1 MILYFA
7 DRELNIIGQA
17 STALPHGLTV
27 VEDKKTE
34 DVETGVSV
42 FECSIPFEDDTRA
55 MVEGCAEVG
64 NYILR
69 SHNGENEFYQIIETE
84 IDTKRME
91 VYIYAEDDGMDLLND
106 VHGAYAA
113 DAAYPIAHYIN
124 KYAACAGFEIGINEV
139 PQLTRKLSW
148 DGEATATARIASVA
162 TQFDGCEVSYSFE
175 IEGLCVTKKYINIY
189 KNRGKDIGTELRL
202 HRDIDRIVTTKTIS
216 NLATALQATGG
227 TPEDDN
233 LDDNIDPVPITLK
246 GYSYDDG
253 DFYVD
258 EDGIV
263 KSRNALNRWRRV
275 LWKTEDSQKNGG
287 HIIKQYSYDTLSQDT
302 LCKRTITEL
311 KKICDME
318 VNYEADINNLPD
330 DVRIG
335 DRINI
340 VDDAGE
346 LYLSTRI
353 LVLKTSVVDQT
364 VEATFGEHLIKSS
377 GISQKVADLAAQ
389 FATEAAAREE
399 ALRKAAQAK
408 KEAEEAA
415 RKAEQAEKNLQA
427 AQVAAEEAREKAME
441 AQTQADAAAQ
451 AAAQAL
457 ADAAD
462 AKAETQVAQSKA
474 ETAITKAETA
484 QSTAETAK
492 TEASTAKAT
501 ADAAKLDAEKAAQ
514 DIAALGENLETLS
527 TTMQADYARKTDLT
541 EATASLQSQ
550 ITQNAAQISST
561 VSKVETI
568 DETVNDAKE
577 QAQTAQETAGAAKAQ
592 AEQAIADAEAAQ
604 TAATNAATAAQNA
617 QSEADTA
624 KAAAEAARQ
633 AAVDADAKA
642 DQAAEDLESAKQ
654 NLQEVTSRVDATAE
668 EVAAA
673 QAAVDAAQAAADKA
687 KQDAEAAQATADA
700 AKADAETAQR
710 AADDAQTAAGNAQA
724 AAEEAQR
731 AADDAQ
737 TAVDA
742 LAVRVTTAETQ
753 ITQNAEQI
761 ALRATKQ
768 EVTETLGGYYTKEE
782 TEAAILIE
790 SDKISSSVS
799 EAQTTANDA
808 EGRVTIAESQITQL
822 ADMIATLVTDGNGA
836 SLMTQTEN
844 GWTFSIGEIVDSL
857 TNTAENVD
865 ALSENVDGVN
875 SSLDSLQQA
884 VNDLGVLADYV
895 IITTYNGQPCIELGE
910 GDNDFKLRIT
920 NTEIQFA
927 DGTTIPAYVSNK
939 KLMIE
944 QAEVKDEMQF
954 GGFVWKIRSNGNMGL
969 MWKGV
974 TG

>member
-17 STALPHGLTV
+17 STALPDGLTV

-34 DVETGVSV
+34 EVETGVSV

-55 MVEGCAEVG
+55 MVEACAEVG
-64 NYILR
+64 NYLLR
-69 SHNGENEFYQIIETE
+69 SHNGNNEFYQIIEAE

-139 PQLTRKLSW
+139 PQLTRKLRW

-162 TQFDGCEVSYSFE
+162 TQFDGCEVSYSFA

-189 KNRGKDIGTELRL
+189 KKRGKDVGTELRL

-275 LWKTEDSQKNGG
+275 LWRTDDSQKNGG

-364 VEATFGEHLIKSS
+364 VEATLGEHLIKSS

-427 AQVAAEEAREKAME
+427 AQVAAEEAREKAIE
-441 AQTQADAAAQ
+441 AQAQADAAAQ

-484 QSTAETAK
+484 QSTAEAAK
-492 TEASTAKAT
+492 TEASTAKTT

-514 DIAALGENLETLS
+514 DIAALGENLETVT

-561 VSKVETI
+561 VSKVATI

-577 QAQTAQETAGAAKAQ
+577 QAQTAQETAGTAKAQ
-592 AEQAIADAEAAQ
+592 AEQAIADAQAAQ

-633 AAVDADAKA
+633 AAEDADSKA
-642 DQAAEDLESAKQ
+642 DQAAEDLEAAKQ
-654 NLQEVTSRVDATAE
+654 NLQNVTSRVDATAE

-673 QAAVDAAQAAADKA
+673 QAAVEAAQAAADKA

-731 AADDAQ
+731 AADEAQ
-737 TAVDA
+737 AAVDS
-742 LAVRVTTAETQ
+742 LAVRVTTAETK

-761 ALRATKQ
+761 ALRAKKT
-768 EVTETLGGYYTKEE
+768 EVAETLGGYYTKEE

-790 SDKISSSVS
+790 SDKITSSVA
-799 EAQTTANDA
+799 EAQTTASDA

-844 GWTFSIGEIVDSL
+844 GWTFSIGGIVDSL

-865 ALSENVDGVN
+865 SLSEDVDGMN

-884 VNDLGVLADYV
+884 LNDLGVLADYV

-944 QAEVKDEMQF
+944 QAEVKDELQF